1 MKKCI
6 DHMRL
11 KHSFYILD
19 IDCVSSLKGLMT
31 YIAERIQ
38 LGYLCLFCNKMFRNA
53 RRCQQHMMDKSHCF
67 MNVNDDHEYEQYY
80 DFSKTYE
87 GHPDVEPTSEQEEG
101 MIPLLTK
108 KSSSENMVAKAD
120 EWEDV
125 DVEDNSD
132 EEEGKQS
139 SPLKADSEPFS
150 IITSDDK
157 DTSKGAFTL
166 IEGESDIKF

>member
-1 MKKCI
+1 MKKYNVI
-6 DHMRL
+6 
-11 KHSFYILD
+11 
-19 IDCVSSLKGLMT
+19 VT
-31 YIAERIQ
+31 AEIHTA
-38 LGYLCLFCNKMFRNA
+38 FEA
-53 RRCQQHMMDKSHCF
+53 
-67 MNVNDDHEYEQYY
+67 ETAEQA
-80 DFSKTYE
+80 
-87 GHPDVEPTSEQEEG
+87 
-101 MIPLLTK
+101 I
-108 KSSSENMVAKAD
+108 AKAD